1 MGKECLDLNPSN
13 IVDLTDD
20 ASRVKLK
27 ELNDIPGSDYI
38 NASYIDVR
46 VDVLYQ
52 TKNYLILE
60 FTFRDTIVRKYI
72 LPLRVSRDIKQ

>member
-46 VDVLYQ
+46 VDVRYQ